1 MQRLIHKAGKGPDH
15 ALDLTRDEAE
25 SAFRA
30 IVSGT
35 ATPLQV
41 GGFLI
46 ALRTK
51 GETGTEIAAY
61 TRVLRE
67 GTAPVTPAD
76 LDLPCYAGKSK
87 TFRAIPAAILI
98 MRAAGVSVCAHTY
111 DDAPGRQG
119 TGHLLDA
126 LDVPHQKV
134 ERFHPRLYDLLE
146 LRKELG
152 VRSITN
158 VAARLVDPA
167 RVGRHLISVSHAP
180 YFDKFRAALEE
191 LGERAII
198 VQGSEGEPEAPYHG
212 VLKVLHVPGGAATYR
227 PEDFG
232 LPRPR
237 LEEIAAGDVD
247 EEAAL
252 TRRIL
257 DGEPLPHRTIAL
269 MTAAAGIMSATG
281 VSFEES
287 LERAAGRRG
296 DPVGPR
302 ARAQGGGSLISGRS
316 RAAPPPQS

>member
-1 MQRLIHKAGKGPDH
+1 MQKVIHKAGKGPDH
-15 ALDLTRDEAE
+15 ALDLTREEAE

-41 GGFLI
+41 GGFFI

-61 TRVLRE
+61 ARVLRE
-67 GTAPVTPAD
+67 SMAPSPGGD

-87 TFRAIPAAILI
+87 TFRAIPAAIAI
-98 MRAAGVSVCAHTY
+98 MEAAGVRVRAHTY
-111 DDAPGRQG
+111 DDAPGRQA
-119 TGHLLDA
+119 TGDLLDA
-126 LDVPHQKV
+126 LGIAHEKV
-134 ERFHPRLYDLLE
+134 ERFHPRLFELLE

-158 VAARLVDPA
+158 VAARLVDPG
-167 RVGRHLISVSHAP
+167 RVGRHLISISHAP
-180 YFDKFRAALEE
+180 YFEKFRAALEE

-212 VLKVLHVPGGAATYR
+212 VLKVLRVPGGEATYR

-237 LEEIAAGDVD
+237 LEQIAAGTLE
-247 EEAAL
+247 EEAAI

-257 DGEPLPHRTIAL
+257 AGEPLPHRTISL
-269 MTAAAGIMSATG
+269 MTAAAGIAAAMDTP
-281 VSFEES
+281 FEE
-287 LERAAGRRG
+287 AF
-296 DPVGPR
+296 
-302 ARAQGGGSLISGRS
+302 ARALGAS
-316 RAAPPPQS
+316 APA